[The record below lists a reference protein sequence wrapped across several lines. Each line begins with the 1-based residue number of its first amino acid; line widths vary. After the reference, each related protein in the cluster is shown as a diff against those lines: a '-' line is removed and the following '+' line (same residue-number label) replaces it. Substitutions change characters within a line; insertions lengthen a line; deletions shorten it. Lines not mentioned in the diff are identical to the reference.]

1 MVPGGKRRA
10 ANACVVLVWCWEGG
24 VEHGTG
30 FLGLTLELRPGAAQ
44 CSNAVGSGPPFLPVR
59 LCTGDGINGGER
71 CFLLL
76 FQGKLG
82 LCICC
87 TRKLCVF
94 PPTDQALHSP
104 WVPQGG
110 PGYPNA
116 RSWEPQGKVL
126 GAPRWSWAPQGE
138 VLGAPR

>member
-1 MVPGGKRRA
+1 MFPA
-10 ANACVVLVWCWEGG
+10 AFPREI
-24 VEHGTG
+24 
-30 FLGLTLELRPGAAQ
+30 
-44 CSNAVGSGPPFLPVR
+44 GPLH
-59 LCTGDGINGGER
+59 
-71 CFLLL
+71 LLH
-76 FQGKLG
+76 QKA
-82 LCICC
+82 
-87 TRKLCVF
+87 LCV
-94 PPTDQALHSP
+94 PPTDQTLHSP